1 MALQPVAVGV
11 NGEIGYVAVQ
21 QPNPESSFVPGQEMA
36 MDHQNFLNNVF
47 SAPPITSPSHHSST
61 TMINQNSVITG
72 CTQGGGGFSNN
83 DTQPSQEALRQ
94 ESERMKHE
102 LEVLQKKIS
111 CLNTARRN
119 NSQNGGGNFNFGT
132 EDRSSNFANEN
143 KSNEVISNSGC
154 NNIAQNETNQL
165 ATELQLIENTIKDRE
180 REIILN
186 RQPNMA
192 NDGAANVE
200 YGSYLAQGIFSTIRL
215 LIFTQVLLHLL
226 IHSLFANVIK
236 IFLYLGLISE
246 SEEMNNRVQSITT
259 TARSGQMTRTNEN
272 YFEPI

>member
-61 TMINQNSVITG
+61 TMINQNSVISG
-72 CTQGGGGFSNN
+72 CTQGGGAFTNN

-132 EDRSSNFANEN
+132 DDKFQFDKMKWYYNVQIKLE
-143 KSNEVISNSGC
+143 
-154 NNIAQNETNQL
+154 
-165 ATELQLIENTIKDRE
+165 IENMTL
-180 REIILN
+180 LN
-186 RQPNMA
+186 N
-192 NDGAANVE
+192 
-200 YGSYLAQGIFSTIRL
+200 
-215 LIFTQVLLHLL
+215 HL
-226 IHSLFANVIK
+226 
-236 IFLYLGLISE
+236 IFLY
-246 SEEMNNRVQSITT
+246 V
-259 TARSGQMTRTNEN
+259 
-272 YFEPI
+272 F